1 MTPEALR
8 TSAAHVLVDAA
19 SIGEPVLALDDDEEH
34 HLRRV
39 LRLRPGA
46 TVTAT
51 DGRGNWTPAE
61 LAVDHSGRAEL
72 RATGEPQPGE
82 APSGLELAV
91 AIPKG
96 DRFDWMV
103 QKVTELGAE
112 RLTLLHADHSVVRWP
127 PERID
132 RHLARAQRVADE
144 ALRQSR
150 RTWRLVVA
158 PPITTVNY
166 LADGD
171 GTAVVIAEPGGRALR
186 GDDRRV
192 AVGPEGGWSER
203 ELASGRDT
211 VDLGPT
217 ILRTETAAVA
227 VAARCVA
234 ISR

>member
-1 MTPEALR
+1 MTPEVLR
-8 TSAAHVLVDAA
+8 TSAAHVLVSGA
-19 SIGEPVLALDDDEEH
+19 SMGEPVLALDDDEAH
-34 HLRRV
+34 HLCRV

-46 TVTAT
+46 AVTAT
-51 DGRGNWTPAE
+51 DGRGTWVPAA
-61 LAVDHSGRAEL
+61 LAVDHGGQAEL
-72 RATGEPQPGE
+72 RVTGEPQRGE
-82 APSGLELAV
+82 PASALELAV
-91 AIPKG
+91 TIPKG
-96 DRFDWMV
+96 DRLDWMV
-103 QKVTELGAE
+103 QKVTELGAA
-112 RLTLLHADHSVVRWP
+112 RLVLLHADHSVVRWP

-150 RTWRLVVA
+150 RTRRLVVA
-158 PPITTVNY
+158 PPIAAADY
-166 LADGD
+166 LADD
-171 GTAVVIAEPGGRALR
+171 EAPAPVIAEPGGRRLSA
-186 GDDRRV
+186 DDQRV
-192 AVGPEGGWSER
+192 VVGPEGGWSER

>member
-8 TSAAHVLVDAA
+8 TSAAHVLVSSA
-19 SIGEPVLALDDDEEH
+19 SIGEPVLALDDDEAH

-46 TVTAT
+46 AVTAT
-51 DGRGNWTPAE
+51 DGQGSWVPAE
-61 LAVDHSGRAEL
+61 LAVGHGGQAEL
-72 RATGEPQPGE
+72 HVTGEPQPGE
-82 APSGLELAV
+82 HSSALELAV
-91 AIPKG
+91 TIPKG
-96 DRFDWMV
+96 DRLDWMV
-103 QKVTELGAE
+103 QKVTELGAAQ
-112 RLTLLHADHSVVRWP
+112 LVLLHADHSVVRWP

-158 PPITTVNY
+158 PPIAAVDY
-166 LADGD
+166 LTGDGD
-171 GTAVVIAEPGGRALR
+171 LAPVIAEPGGRPLNP
-186 GDDRRV
+186 GDQRV
-192 AVGPEGGWSER
+192 VVGPEGGWSER
-203 ELASGRDT
+203 ELASGCDT

-227 VAARCVA
+227 VTARCVV